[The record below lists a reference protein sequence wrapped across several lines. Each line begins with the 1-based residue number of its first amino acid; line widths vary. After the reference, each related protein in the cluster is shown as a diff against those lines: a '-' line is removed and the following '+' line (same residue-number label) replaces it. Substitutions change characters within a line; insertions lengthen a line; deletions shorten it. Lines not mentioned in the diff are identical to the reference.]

1 MYCRFIAVK
10 ENTLLSSVFQQ
21 WSAKIVFFIVSTL
34 LKICF
39 LKDFTGRSGKR
50 TKMNPLPGRVILGN
64 IAAETK
70 FYFTKQNKTSDLV
83 FL

>member
-1 MYCRFIAVK
+1 LYCRFIAVK

-34 LKICF
+34 FKIGF
-39 LKDFTGRSGKR
+39 LNDFTGHSAKR
-50 TKMNPLPGRVILGN
+50 TKMNLLPGRVILGN